1 LQRPFLYNPT
11 VGGDVEKELLMQL
24 EKLSPITLLLI
35 LGIFAIVK
43 LPRYSLAK
51 MKLEHDEKEKILVH
65 LNEQVDK
72 LTIQLDQ
79 MKKELLDYRKR
90 FFKLEDDYAQ
100 LKNEYEELKG
110 ELENHE
116 KETKR

>member
-1 LQRPFLYNPT
+1 M
-11 VGGDVEKELLMQL
+11 EKELLMQL
-24 EKLSPITLLLI
+24 EKLSPLTLLLV
-35 LGIFAIVK
+35 LGIFAVLK
-43 LPRYSLAK
+43 LPRFTLDK
-51 MKLEHDEKEKILVH
+51 MKLQQEEKDKILVH

-72 LTIQLDQ
+72 LTVQLDQ

-110 ELENHE
+110 ELEKHE

>member
-1 LQRPFLYNPT
+1 MQ
-11 VGGDVEKELLMQL
+11 GGTMEKEILLQL
-24 EKLSPITLLLI
+24 EKLSPVTLLLI
-35 LGIFAIVK
+35 LIMYAIAK
-43 LPRYSLAK
+43 LPRYSLDK
-51 MKLEHDEKEKILVH
+51 MKIERDEKDKILVH

-72 LTIQLDQ
+72 LTVQLDQ

-110 ELENHE
+110 ELEKHE